1 MSDMLLSIVAGALA
15 GIAACVLL
23 LRYNLVPAARSTGI
37 ADAATQKPPP
47 ATEPSAP
54 LLPIASPEATQSP
67 ETLATALATIG
78 KTLSP
83 LAEEI
88 SHPGLLPDMPEF
100 QAAVTAFRRPEAT
113 LELLRQYA
121 FGDNWPLACAAFIVL
136 AERPERQPL
145 GDAVLRHLPNARP
158 YAILYALRFLATLE
172 HRPPV
177 GAAFVATLPWWQ
189 NNAVIPSFFQDFLVR
204 RAELGDRA
212 EFGDSLD
219 KQTELD
225 SAPIVGLLQR
235 IQHPFAAQLLTALR
249 IWLDTRIDKD
259 FLRTVGVLW
268 EAAEQ
273 DPLLIAPDGW
283 QEGLAAAEA
292 AMHRSQPRSVLVC
305 GDPRVGKTA
314 FIKLLCSRFQQQGW
328 TVFAASGTELMA
340 DQIYIGQ
347 LEGRIRKV
355 VEAVQ
360 ARRKVLWYVP
370 DLAQIA
376 SSGTHEGQS
385 ASILDQVFPDVAA
398 GKLIIIGEASQ
409 AAATRLFQK
418 RPSMRSLIE
427 VVALQPMD
435 DEQTASLAAQ
445 VGQCI
450 TGHVKLEI
458 PAPTIV
464 AAMDLARHFLGSGQ
478 QPGAALELLKRA
490 ADRSITAGETL
501 LTPESVVATLSQIS
515 GLPAIVLDTH
525 QRVELANVHEFF
537 RQRVMGQDEAIKAV
551 VDRVAML
558 KAGLTD
564 PGRPIGVFL
573 FAGPTGTGKTEL
585 AKNLAEFLFGSADRM
600 IRLDMSEFQTIES
613 TSKILGDQRDAAA
626 ESLISRIHRQPFSV
640 VLLDEFEKAHP
651 NCWDLFLQIFDDGR
665 LSDARGNEADFRH
678 CIIILTSNLGA
689 TAHKGSGL
697 GFRPNADSFVAD
709 QVMRSVNQTFRPEFV
724 NRLDKIIVFQPLSRE
739 LMRGILHK
747 ELACIQERRGLR
759 DRAWAMEW
767 EASAIEF
774 LLDKGFSPEMGAR
787 PLKRAIDQLLLA
799 PLAATMVE
807 HRFPQGD
814 QFLFVRSN
822 GKEIEVEFVDPD
834 AEPPQRVPH
843 GEETD
848 DRTSLPSIILSPTGS
863 EAEQASLVACWRQ
876 ANEVL
881 SSDAWRRKEE
891 QLQLAFADPTI
902 WSRTDRHIVFAG
914 IELAGRIGE
923 AARSTERLLQRYKAT
938 SAHGNRTS
946 RELAGRLALQLHNLR
961 QGTDDFLT
969 DVPVDALLRIE
980 PAFDMG
986 GEDADLSEWCR
997 RLADMYRKWAE
1008 KRRMKVEELFSDD
1021 RKASPILLVTGFG
1034 AFRTLTVE
1042 SGLHV
1047 LEDEPR
1053 SENVR
1058 RVAARVTAIGGGD
1071 RDFSASGAHA
1081 VAHDLLAVAPITTT
1095 NIVRRY
1101 REQPAPLVRDVIK
1114 GWRSGKL
1121 AAVLG
1126 GDFDLIGEIKREQA
1140 GS

>member
-1 MSDMLLSIVAGALA
+1 MSDILLSIVAGALA
-15 GIAACVLL
+15 GIAACVFL
-23 LRYNLVPAARSTGI
+23 LRYNLVPVARSTGV
-37 ADAATQKPPP
+37 ADSASQEPP
-47 ATEPSAP
+47 AAAEPATPPSPA
-54 LLPIASPEATQSP
+54 ASPTATQSP
-67 ETLATALATIG
+67 ETLATALSTIG

-121 FGDNWPLACAAFIVL
+121 FGDNWPLACAAFVVL
-136 AERPERQPL
+136 AERPDRQSL
-145 GDAVLRHLPNARP
+145 GDAVLRHLPNTRP
-158 YAILYALRFLATLE
+158 YTILYALRFLAALE

-177 GAAFVATLPWWQ
+177 GAAFVATPPWWQ
-189 NNAVIPSFFQDFLVR
+189 NNAVIPSFFQDFLAR
-204 RAELGDRA
+204 CAGLGDRA
-212 EFGDSLD
+212 EFGDALD

-235 IQHPFAAQLLTALR
+235 VQHPFAPQLLAALR
-249 IWLDTRIDKD
+249 AWLDTRIDKD

-292 AMHRSQPRSVLVC
+292 AMHRSQPRSLLVC

-314 FIKLLCSRFQQQGW
+314 FIKLLCHRFQQQGW

-385 ASILDQVFPDVAA
+385 ASIVDQVFPDVAA

-427 VVALQPMD
+427 VVALLPMD
-435 DEQTASLAAQ
+435 DEQTASLATQ
-445 VGQCI
+445 VGQRI
-450 TGHVKLEI
+450 TEHAKLAI
-458 PAPTIV
+458 PAPTIA
-464 AAMDLARHFLGSGQ
+464 AAMDLAKHFLGSGQ
-478 QPGAALELLKRA
+478 QPGAALELLKRS
-490 ADRSITAGETL
+490 ADRSIAAGETL

-525 QRVELANVHEFF
+525 QRVELARIHEFF
-537 RQRVMGQDEAIKAV
+537 LQRVMGQDEAVKAM
-551 VDRVAML
+551 VDRIAML

-585 AKNLAEFLFGSADRM
+585 AKSLAEFLFGSADRM
-600 IRLDMSEFQTIES
+600 IRLDMSEFQTVES
-613 TSKILGDQRDAAA
+613 TGKILGDPRDVAAD
-626 ESLISRIHRQPFSV
+626 SLIGRIRRQPFSV
-640 VLLDEFEKAHP
+640 VLLDEFEKAHS

-665 LSDARGNEADFRH
+665 LSDAKGNEADFRH

-689 TAHKGSGL
+689 TAHKGGGL
-697 GFRPNADSFVAD
+697 GFRPNADSFIAD
-709 QVMRSVNQTFRPEFV
+709 QVLRSVNQTFRPEFV

-747 ELACIQERRGLR
+747 ELARIQERRGLR
-759 DRAWAMEW
+759 DRAWAVEW

-787 PLKRAIDQLLLA
+787 PLKRAIDHLLLA

-834 AEPPQRVPH
+834 VEPPQRVPH
-843 GEETD
+843 DEEAD
-848 DRTSLPSIILSPTGS
+848 GRTSLPSIILSPTGS
-863 EAEQASLVACWRQ
+863 EAEQTSLAACWRQ
-876 ANEVL
+876 ASENL
-881 SSDAWRRKEE
+881 SSDAWRHKED
-891 QLQLAFADPTI
+891 QLQLTLADPGI
-902 WSRTDRHIVFAG
+902 WSRDDRHAVFAG
-914 IELAGRIGE
+914 IELAGRIKE
-923 AARSTERLLQRYKAT
+923 AARSAERLLQRYKAT
-938 SAHGNRTS
+938 SKYGNRTS
-946 RELAGRLALQLHNLR
+946 RELTSRLALQLHNLR
-961 QGTDDFLT
+961 QGMDDFLT
-969 DVPVDALLRIE
+969 DAPVDALLRIE

-986 GEDADLSEWCR
+986 GDDADPSKWCSQ
-997 RLADMYRKWAE
+997 LADMYRQWAE
-1008 KRRMKVEELFSDD
+1008 KRRMKIEELTSDD
-1021 RKASPILLVTGFG
+1021 RKALPILLVTGFG
-1034 AFRTLTVE
+1034 AFRTLKAE

-1053 SENVR
+1053 FDNAR
-1058 RVAARVTAIGGGD
+1058 RIAARVTAIGGTD
-1071 RDFSASGAHA
+1071 RDFSASGAYA
-1081 VAHDLLAVAPITTT
+1081 VAHKLLAAAPVATTS
-1095 NIVRRY
+1095 IVRRY
-1101 REQPAPLVRDVIK
+1101 REQPAPLVRDVAK
-1114 GWRSGKL
+1114 GWRSGRL

-1126 GDFDLIGEIKREQA
+1126 GDFDLIGEIKSQPEK
-1140 GS
+1140 